1 MKGRAPNRLT
11 GLSILKFRIE
21 EGLSILNQA
30 QELGIDCSV
39 YDDATLRLLLHFPA
53 SSPALCALLHAI
65 SPLDP
70 SILDSLISTLPA
82 SLVNEFFDRVKN
94 FHNSIKP
101 PIVDQ
106 SQQHRQQQ
114 SGAVE
119 YDPSSL
125 SAANA
130 IAATLTEQLRKH
142 IEFCSSLKQQGG
154 VAGEFWTKWLLSTP
168 EKVALFGL
176 VTELPASVQNL
187 IVHSIILQI
196 DPSVGENDIVM
207 SWLASK
213 LASIIVATA
222 RELKSFPSRQ
232 NSLNDDPEEQCRL
245 SRLQKNI
252 KLLKNISHLY
262 IKYFAS
268 TDVAVPLREK
278 LFTTLIDIHREDQKR
293 ILKLFSEQRPN
304 PTILLNVLDALSLA
318 GINYTFIS
326 TEFILNGKIGVRDF

>member
-1 MKGRAPNRLT
+1 M
-11 GLSILKFRIE
+11 
-21 EGLSILNQA
+21 
-30 QELGIDCSV
+30 

-53 SSPALCALLHAI
+53 SSPALRALLPAI

-82 SLVNEFFDRVKN
+82 SIVNEFFDRVEN

-106 SQQHRQQQ
+106 GQQHRQQQ
-114 SGAVE
+114 SGAIE
-119 YDPSSL
+119 YDPPSL
-125 SAANA
+125 SAVNA

-142 IEFCSSLKQQGG
+142 IEFCSSLKQRGG

-176 VTELPASVQNL
+176 VTELPASGQNL
-187 IVHSIILQI
+187 IVHSILQI
-196 DPSVGENDIVM
+196 DPSVGENDIAK

-222 RELKSFPSRQ
+222 RELKSFLSRQ
-232 NSLNDDPEEQCRL
+232 DSLNDDSEHQSRL

-252 KLLKNISHLY
+252 KLLKNIYY
-262 IKYFAS
+262 IKYFPS
-268 TDVAVPLREK
+268 TDVVVPLREK

-326 TEFILNGKIGVRDF
+326 TEFILNGKIGVQRLLGLAVLGIKTLFGVIK